1 MTANA
6 ATVPPTA
13 GPTEGGPHD
22 RRRHLR
28 SAAAVLSPPG
38 LTRWAGTLPEHISPT
53 AAKAYL
59 GCSLKFY
66 FERVACIRKNTPV
79 ALHLGKA
86 VHAALQV
93 FHLAR
98 WRGGD
103 DSPETIAAAFEKSFA
118 DLERDEGPVNFDDD
132 AEREKSRL
140 DGLRVVAAYL
150 DSPEAMKEKP
160 RAVEVLLKEE
170 IPGLSVPLTGAM
182 DLVEGNFTPVDF
194 KSAAAKPDPANA
206 AFDHEIQLV
215 SYQLLLEAATGE
227 SPPSLDLVFLV
238 KTKTPQVIRVPSP
251 AGRRAPQTPGHRP
264 AGNRRRRHSSPP
276 LSPAARHAV
285 LVVPVQKRMHALAAR
300 PGAAGKEGGLMYRR
314 TMLLAVLLMLG
325 GCREDPPDP
334 GQSSKSSQAAEAA
347 RIEKEVVQRVAVV
360 EQDLKVRQTRLH
372 TYRTLGFIVLA
383 GGAVGGLIWLQ
394 HHRSSNPAQSH
405 ERPLQLTRWWD
416 HYTVPSTRVLELPP
430 AAPTIAPPIARIE
443 THAPPRRRRASRH
456 PNRNRNCNRNRNR
469 GNHPDETARHP

>member
-1 MTANA
+1 MIT
-6 ATVPPTA
+6 TVTDPPFST
-13 GPTEGGPHD
+13 
-22 RRRHLR
+22 
-28 SAAAVLSPPG
+28 G
-38 LTRWAGTLPEHISPT
+38 LTRWAGTLPQHISPT

-103 DSPETIAAAFEKSFA
+103 DSPETIAAAFEKAFT

-132 AEREKSRL
+132 AEREKCRL

-194 KSAAAKPDPANA
+194 KSAAAKPDPGNA

-215 SYQLLLEAATGE
+215 SYQLLLEAIGE

-238 KTKTPQVIRVPSP
+238 KTKTPQIIRV
-251 AGRRAPQTPGHRP
+251 
-264 AGNRRRRHSSPP
+264 SSPP
-276 LSPAARHAV
+276 ADEHRKRRVVALLETAV
-285 LVVPVQKRMHALAAR
+285 
-300 PGAAGKEGGLMYRR
+300 EG
-314 TMLLAVLLMLG
+314 
-325 GCREDPPDP
+325 
-334 GQSSKSSQAAEAA
+334 
-347 RIEKEVVQRVAVV
+347 
-360 EQDLKVRQTRLH
+360 
-372 TYRTLGFIVLA
+372 
-383 GGAVGGLIWLQ
+383 
-394 HHRSSNPAQSH
+394 
-405 ERPLQLTRWWD
+405 
-416 HYTVPSTRVLELPP
+416 
-430 AAPTIAPPIARIE
+430 IA
-443 THAPPRRRRASRH
+443 ASRH
-456 PNRNRNCNRNRNR
+456 HPQPGMQCSWCQFRNECMRWLPSQALPERKV
-469 GNHPDETARHP
+469 A